1 MDISY
6 CDDKTGFPRPGHIY
20 GMAIVDLK
28 VAQLSGLFELQLKI
42 SLIISQ
48 IPI

>member
-20 GMAIVDLK
+20 YEYCLHHSYLDTKMFLLLMEDY
-28 VAQLSGLFELQLKI
+28 QDT
-42 SLIISQ
+42 
-48 IPI
+48 